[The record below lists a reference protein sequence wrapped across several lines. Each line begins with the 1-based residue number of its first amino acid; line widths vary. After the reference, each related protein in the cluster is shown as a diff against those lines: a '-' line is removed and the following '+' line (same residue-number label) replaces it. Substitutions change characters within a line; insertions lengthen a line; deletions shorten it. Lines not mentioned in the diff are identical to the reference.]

1 MKKLLLLCS
10 ALTLA
15 GCNSSPSTGDV
26 EKFLEPKFASCEN
39 IKVTNIKKTNGY
51 EEDGRYRVEYNYGIT
66 LKDASKLQAMK
77 QIWETEK
84 AASQLHQE
92 ESKQHYG
99 EVEALKEEIL
109 ALEREFDRNV
119 PSPRQNTFSTT
130 GHSFYLTPDQQAA
143 YEAAIESHNQQ
154 RPAIIFQKQERLEAL
169 KASWSAKLSN
179 TPNPELL
186 TNEGAAVYKFY
197 RQGCPST
204 SYKFTEGMLQDQA
217 QAANQS
223 NDPSRWFEASKI
235 LMKGS
240 VTMRKTENGWRA
252 LSAS

>member
-10 ALTLA
+10 ALALA
-15 GCNSSPSTGDV
+15 GCNSSPNTGDV

-39 IKVTNIKKTNGY
+39 IKVVDIKKTNGY
-51 EEDGRYRVEYNYGIT
+51 EEDGYYRVEYTYKVE
-66 LKDASKLQAMK
+66 LKNASQLHAMK
-77 QIWETEK
+77 QTWETEK
-84 AASQLHQE
+84 ASSQLHRE

-119 PSPRQNTFSTT
+119 PFPGQNSFSTT
-130 GHSFYLTPDQQAA
+130 GRSFYLTPDQQAA
-143 YEAAIESHNQQ
+143 YEAAIESRNQQ
-154 RPAIIFQKQERLEAL
+154 RPAIIFQKQEQLEAL
-169 KASWSAKLSN
+169 KAAWSAKLSS
-179 TPNPELL
+179 TPRPELL
-186 TNEGAAVYKFY
+186 TNEGAAVSKFY
-197 RQGCPST
+197 RQGCSGA
-204 SYKFTEGMLQDQA
+204 SYKFTQGMLQGQA

-223 NDPSRWFEASKI
+223 NDPSRWFEASKV

-252 LSAS
+252 LSEE